1 MDKYIFF
8 FGVNWL
14 SNFFPCQIKYCDL
27 VFSSSEQLF
36 MYLKAKFFK
45 DYKIADQILK
55 AQTPKKAKKMGHQVK
70 NFDNEQWDKVKEQIM
85 FFVIKYKFDQN
96 ITLKNK
102 LLNEEYNNKIFVE
115 ASPYDRIWG
124 IGFSEENAIRN
135 IDKWGQNLLGKIITK
150 YRNDSI

>member
-55 AQTPKKAKKMGHQVK
+55 AQTPKKSKKNG
-70 NFDNEQWDKVKEQIM
+70 
-85 FFVIKYKFDQN
+85 
-96 ITLKNK
+96 
-102 LLNEEYNNKIFVE
+102 
-115 ASPYDRIWG
+115 SSG
-124 IGFSEENAIRN
+124 
-135 IDKWGQNLLGKIITK
+135 
-150 YRNDSI
+150 

>member
-1 MDKYIFF
+1 
-8 FGVNWL
+8 
-14 SNFFPCQIKYCDL
+14 
-27 VFSSSEQLF
+27 
-36 MYLKAKFFK
+36 
-45 DYKIADQILK
+45 
-55 AQTPKKAKKMGHQVK
+55 MGHQVK